1 MNSNIIQSEQYTYT
15 RSHRIDL
22 RGRFLS
28 VMCAISLFVLL
39 GSANAVAHGDAA
51 EKALEDQV
59 NGLWMYTGLTTKD
72 GTELPLT
79 GVFLFKDGFFLQ
91 QGVFNSE
98 PFEAAGSMA
107 HAGPTRPEPA
117 TGSMHLTAE
126 QTIST
131 DPTASPALSFRPD
144 TEHDVTVSREGNELT
159 LIFGMGTSTVQT
171 FEWAGPGEGDV
182 YILENGSLALV
193 DGYFILVDG
202 DENSLTTGYGT
213 YSADGENLSLQ
224 VIRWAEADESGA
236 KNLRDVSLQ
245 ASFDGNVFTLADGRS
260 FNVVD

>member
-1 MNSNIIQSEQYTYT
+1 MNSNLMQSEQATYIP
-15 RSHRIDL
+15 RKLIDL
-22 RGRFLS
+22 RGRILS
-28 VMCAISLFVLL
+28 VMCSISLFVLL
-39 GSANAVAHGDAA
+39 GSANALAHENDADH
-51 EKALEDQV
+51 ELEAQV

-72 GTELPLT
+72 GTDLPLT

-91 QGVFNSE
+91 QGIFNSE

-107 HAGPTRPEPA
+107 HAGPTRPESA
-117 TGSMHLTAE
+117 TGSMHLTAN

-144 TEHDVTVSREGNELT
+144 TEHDVTVTREGNALT

-171 FEWAGPGEGDV
+171 FDWAGPGEGEV
-182 YILENGSLALV
+182 YTLENGAFALV
-193 DGYFILVDG
+193 DGHFILVDG

-213 YSADGENLSLQ
+213 YSKDGENLTLE
-224 VIRWAEADESGA
+224 VIRWAEADSAGA

-245 ASFDGNVFTLADGRS
+245 ASFDGSALTLDDGRI
-260 FNVVD
+260 FKVVN